1 MESGNLTP
9 YFAVLSV
16 LIMLSGLFSASETA
30 FFSLNTLRLE
40 RLAKEGNKKAEEI
53 LKLLQNPANLIATIL
68 IGNEMVN
75 VAIAAT
81 SAVLFI
87 KLLGEELGTSLSV
100 PITVITLLIF
110 GEVTPKTLAIKYSE
124 KYAFFIFSFIK
135 TVSFAITPL
144 RILLVSLASFLLKP
158 FGVELFNKPKALT
171 DEEFLLLVSEGAK
184 EGTIAQEEKELIDR
198 TLDLGEMDVKEI
210 MVPKHK
216 IFAIQKDTPLRE
228 AIEKIKETKFSRIPV
243 YDKSLDDIVG
253 ILYTRKILPLKLKKE
268 DLERAVEN
276 FCDEPFFITEF
287 LTLDKL
293 LENMQRSKKHMAI
306 VVDEYGNT
314 AGIVTL
320 DDILREIVGDI
331 PDEKKNHEEIEKIAE
346 SRYKLSGNTS
356 IEELKEL
363 LELEDEEILEEV
375 DTVAGLMMALM
386 KKIPKEGESV
396 RYKDYKLTV
405 EQKDGNR
412 ITSVIVEREK

>member
-1 MESGNLTP
+1 MESGSLTP
-9 YFAVLSV
+9 YFVVLSV
-16 LIMLSGLFSASETA
+16 LIMFSGLFSASETA

-87 KLLGEELGTSLSV
+87 KLLGEELGASLSV

-124 KYAFFIFSFIK
+124 KYAFFIFSFIRA
-135 TVSFAITPL
+135 VSFAITPL

-228 AIEKIKETKFSRIPV
+228 AIEKIKETKFSRIPI

-268 DLERAVEN
+268 DLEKPVGN

-363 LELEDEEILEEV
+363 LELEDEEILEKV

-405 EQKDGNR
+405 EKKDGNR

>member
-1 MESGNLTP
+1 MESGSLTP
-9 YFAVLSV
+9 YFVVLSV
-16 LIMLSGLFSASETA
+16 LIMFSGLFSASETA

-81 SAVLFI
+81 SAILFI
-87 KLLGEELGTSLSV
+87 KLLGEELGASLSV

-124 KYAFFIFSFIK
+124 KYAFFIFSFIRA
-135 TVSFAITPL
+135 VSFAITPL

-228 AIEKIKETKFSRIPV
+228 AIEKIKETKFSRIPI

-268 DLERAVEN
+268 DLEKPVGN

-363 LELEDEEILEEV
+363 LELEDEEILEKV

-405 EQKDGNR
+405 EKKDGNR

>member
-1 MESGNLTP
+1 M
-9 YFAVLSV
+9 F
-16 LIMLSGLFSASETA
+16 SGLFSASETA

-87 KLLGEELGTSLSV
+87 KLLGEELGASLSV

-124 KYAFFIFSFIK
+124 KYAFFIFSFIRA
-135 TVSFAITPL
+135 VSFAITPL

-228 AIEKIKETKFSRIPV
+228 AIEKIKETKFSRIPI

-268 DLERAVEN
+268 DLEKPVGN

-363 LELEDEEILEEV
+363 LELEDEEILEKV

-405 EQKDGNR
+405 EKKDGNR